1 MRLREGVFKKQRGRK
16 LRGGQMKPTE
26 GLSFQQHRLLMKLN
40 FQSPTTSA
48 LTISQFY
55 RYGPRMWFDENVKWD
70 SHKIIWNGAAFY
82 SMTINQT
89 QTQKKKK
96 KKIQV
101 DLVSSIQSTTPPDLE
116 EDRVSCC
123 NLKKDFLSHRFLTF
137 FAQATFECS
146 AARVVSKGNSN
157 NLFIEYV
164 SIPNRFP

>member
-1 MRLREGVFKKQRGRK
+1 MRVRDGVFKKQRGRK
-16 LRGGQMKPTE
+16 LRGGQTKKPTE

-55 RYGPRMWFDENVKWD
+55 RYGLRMWFDENVKWD
-70 SHKIIWNGAAFY
+70 SHKIIWNGTAFY
-82 SMTINQT
+82 SMTINQM
-89 QTQKKKK
+89 QK

-101 DLVSSIQSTTPPDLE
+101 DWVSLIQSTTPPDLE
-116 EDRVSCC
+116 EDWVSCC
-123 NLKKDFLSHRFLTF
+123 NLKKDCLSHRSLTF

-146 AARVVSKGNSN
+146 AARVVSEGNSN